1 MLIFRSLLVLML
13 GLAALPS
20 LAASVTG
27 EVRVIDGDTLHVAG
41 QRVRLFGID
50 APERD
55 QSCGAEGARWDCGSW
70 ATAELAARVEGRRVV
85 CEGAEEDRYGRLL
98 AVCRAD
104 GEDINAALVRSGAAL
119 AYRRYSG
126 RYVDQEGE
134 AQRSRLGLWSGEM
147 VTPEAHRRGADAPSA
162 AAPTSGCAIKGN
174 VSKNGRIYHLPGS
187 RDYARTRISGPEEGW
202 FCTEAEAR
210 AAGFRPI
217 RN

>member
-13 GLAALPS
+13 SLAALPS

-41 QRVRLFGID
+41 QKVRLFGID

-55 QSCGAEGARWDCGSW
+55 QSCGAKGARWDCGRW

-85 CEGAEEDRYGRLL
+85 CAGEEEDRYGRLL

-119 AYRRYSG
+119 AYRKYSG
-126 RYVDQEGE
+126 RYVAEEGAAE
-134 AQRSRLGLWSGEM
+134 KAGLGIWSGAM
-147 VTPEAHRRGADAPSA
+147 VTPEAHRRGADAPE
-162 AAPTSGCAIKGN
+162 APVTGCAIKGN
-174 VSKNGRIYHLPGS
+174 VSKNGRIYHMPGS
-187 RDYARTRISGPEEGW
+187 RDYGKTRISGPEERW

-210 AAGFRPI
+210 AAGFRPT
-217 RN
+217 RG